1 MIRPNLAAKTRALT
15 AAANPLPAS
24 ACENDS
30 RAVTEIA
37 ERLTIL
43 RSAEPAGWQ
52 QPDRPTRTFLKPGR
66 PAGLGQAR
74 RITGRL
80 AAPVLSGLAVAA
92 VLVSLT
98 MAGGAAPARDRAVAP
113 SVPARPRYY
122 VTINGLPPNAK
133 AIVHSTRTG
142 QALTSVSLPGDA
154 EVATVAAAPSDREFF
169 FAVVEPGQSTNPNTY
184 LYPLR
189 RSASGHW
196 HLAART
202 LLIRGGKDLAG
213 VTGIAVSP
221 DGSKLAATVADF
233 RGTSQIPIG
242 EIKIF
247 PLRGGA
253 ARVWAA
259 PSHLADLADPAW
271 ASNTSLGF
279 LWFDHF
285 KTNNGHGHLATR
297 TQERLLDTT
306 ASGHDLLSSR
316 VLTTAS
322 GPHAFLLGSA
332 DLTHGGSQIVASAAR
347 NVPFTGTPGTAVIR
361 LETISA
367 ATGKVIKVPAT
378 RTVHYG
384 TVSARSQADSSL
396 QVLGLDASGRYALVY
411 APRFGIL
418 SGGVFT
424 PLKSGP
430 GIAYAAAW

>member
-1 MIRPNLAAKTRALT
+1 MWGNRMIRPNLAAKTRALT

-66 PAGLGQAR
+66 PAGPGQAR
-74 RITGRL
+74 RITWRL

-142 QALTSVSLPGDA
+142 QALTSVSLPGDT

-189 RSASGHW
+189 R
-196 HLAART
+196 R
-202 LLIRGGKDLAG
+202 R
-213 VTGIAVSP
+213 
-221 DGSKLAATVADF
+221 
-233 RGTSQIPIG
+233 
-242 EIKIF
+242 
-247 PLRGGA
+247 
-253 ARVWAA
+253 
-259 PSHLADLADPAW
+259 
-271 ASNTSLGF
+271 
-279 LWFDHF
+279 
-285 KTNNGHGHLATR
+285 
-297 TQERLLDTT
+297 
-306 ASGHDLLSSR
+306 
-316 VLTTAS
+316 
-322 GPHAFLLGSA
+322 
-332 DLTHGGSQIVASAAR
+332 
-347 NVPFTGTPGTAVIR
+347 
-361 LETISA
+361 A
-367 ATGKVIKVPAT
+367 ATGTWRP
-378 RTVHYG
+378 
-384 TVSARSQADSSL
+384 
-396 QVLGLDASGRYALVY
+396 GLC
-411 APRFGIL
+411 
-418 SGGVFT
+418 
-424 PLKSGP
+424 
-430 GIAYAAAW
+430 